1 MPEQEN
7 KENISKPENGESS
20 ESIEAKDTAGQP
32 APPNKGKDMIEKKA
46 KKEEKKKKMYR
57 RITVILL
64 IVIVILILLLLQRC
78 SSDVPVLNPDFPP
91 QETEQ
96 NAQPIPGGSDE
107 KLEHE
112 EGGGSVR
119 LTYSDKVTIDLTDKK
134 AKLHYLNPSSS
145 TQDIMIRII
154 IKDQVIAQSGLLL
167 PGYQVRE
174 LDLIADA
181 EKMLIEGTYSGKF
194 EIYFYDPETNERA
207 MLNAE
212 APITITVQQ

>member
-1 MPEQEN
+1 MSPQEN
-7 KENISKPENGESS
+7 KEN
-20 ESIEAKDTAGQP
+20 SIETTYAKEQSVP
-32 APPNKGKDMIEKKA
+32 QNSEQSKLEKKINKA
-46 KKEEKKKKMYR
+46 EQKQKMYR
-57 RITVILL
+57 RITTILL
-64 IVIVILILLLLQRC
+64 IIIIILILLLLQKC
-78 SSDVPVLNPDFPP
+78 SSDVPVLNPDYPP

-96 NAQPIPGGSDE
+96 NAQPIPNGTDKKYKHS
-107 KLEHE
+107 
-112 EGGGSVR
+112 EGGGAVR

-134 AKLHYLNPSSS
+134 AELHYLNPSSS

-154 IKDQVIAQSGLLL
+154 IQDQVIAQSGRLL

-174 LDLIADA
+174 LDLIVDA